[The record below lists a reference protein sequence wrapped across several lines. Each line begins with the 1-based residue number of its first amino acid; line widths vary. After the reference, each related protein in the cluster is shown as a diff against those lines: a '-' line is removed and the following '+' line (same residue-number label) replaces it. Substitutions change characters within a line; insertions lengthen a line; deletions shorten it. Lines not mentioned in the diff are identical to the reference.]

1 MSHAARLTLLKSCLA
16 SIPVY
21 LMLVIKFLKWAIEAI
36 NSQIGNFI
44 WNGQENKHNY
54 HLANWKSLAQKKEL
68 GGIWAPNLRDINLCL
83 LASWIQRYQDS
94 DNKLWKEIVD
104 NKYHT
109 SEPNVLCC
117 KDRQPPPSGKV

>member
-21 LMLVIKFLKWAIEAI
+21 LMLVIKFPKWAIEAI

-54 HLANWKSLAQKKEL
+54 HLANWKSLAQIKEL
-68 GGIWAPNLRDINLCL
+68 GGIRAPDLRDINLCL
-83 LASWIQRYQDS
+83 LVSWIQRYQDYVER
-94 DNKLWKEIVD
+94 N
-104 NKYHT
+104 
-109 SEPNVLCC
+109 C
-117 KDRQPPPSGKV
+117 